1 MDEILRHYHLQVLGL
16 QPNASQLEV
25 KQAYRALSKK
35 YHPDISR
42 NSESSEYFL
51 RVKEAYEFLE
61 RYGTASYAPPRPAED
76 PRAKWREEAKARVK
90 TRRYEEAMARRK
102 QIETIVG
109 GLTYVIFIILAFNV
123 FLSIDYL
130 LPKRS
135 YQPKS
140 FIILQYQQTDVLKAD
155 DLKLEFPEHTFDTS
169 QGIRNLQILFT
180 RILNKPVGLD
190 VTYEDGSDVFTPKVG
205 TYAFFGFLI
214 PFTFILALIYFKAG
228 LSPENRL
235 TLGIFIMIPFIMQII
250 AIAKY

>member
-1 MDEILRHYHLQVLGL
+1 MDEILRQYHLQVLGL
-16 QPNASQLEV
+16 QANASQLEL

-35 YHPDISR
+35 YHPDINR
-42 NSESSEYFL
+42 NSASSEYFL

-61 RYGTASYAPPRPAED
+61 RYGTTSYAPPQPPED

-102 QIETIVG
+102 QIEWIVS
-109 GLTYVIFIILAFNV
+109 GLTYVIQIILVFNV
-123 FLSIDYL
+123 FLAIDYL

-140 FIILQYQQTDVLKAD
+140 FMILQYQQTDVLKAED
-155 DLKLEFPEHTFDTS
+155 IELEFPEHTFDTS
-169 QGIRNLQILFT
+169 QGIRTLQILYT
-180 RILNKPVGLD
+180 RILNKPVGLN
-190 VTYEDGSDVFTPKVG
+190 VTYEDGTDVLTPKVG

-228 LSPENRL
+228 LSPENKL
-235 TLGIFIMIPFIMQII
+235 TLGIFMLIPCIMQII
-250 AIAKY
+250 AIARY